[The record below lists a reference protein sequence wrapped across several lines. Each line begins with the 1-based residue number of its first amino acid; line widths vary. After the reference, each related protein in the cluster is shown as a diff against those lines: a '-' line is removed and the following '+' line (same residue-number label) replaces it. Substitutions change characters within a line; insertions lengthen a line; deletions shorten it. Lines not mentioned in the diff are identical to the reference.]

1 MKNLWIIFLMAGSI
15 VACKNSSVK
24 PIPEQAKSY
33 LPVTDFIREDI
44 KKIDSFGG
52 GILLKT
58 SSPVKNDS
66 AFIQPRQFQLLVSE
80 FFLPELDSAIFYNQF
95 TETSLMDETTQM
107 LNFIYTADS
116 NKTALRKVIVYVSPS
131 LTTDKVHRIYMEKEN
146 RIGDTIVSQ
155 KLTWKMRQYLII
167 AEIKET
173 RNGFNSTRIL
183 KAIWNPQHYAD

>member
-1 MKNLWIIFLMAGSI
+1 MKNLWIIFFIAGSI
-15 VACKNSSVK
+15 GACKNSSVK
-24 PIPEQAKSY
+24 PVPEQAISY
-33 LPVTDFIREDI
+33 LPVTDFIQEDI

-58 SSPVKNDS
+58 SGTLKNDS
-66 AFIQPRQFQLLVSE
+66 AFIQPQQFKLLVSE
-80 FFLPELDSAIFYNQF
+80 FFLPELDSAIFYSQF
-95 TETSLMDETTQM
+95 SETSLMDETTQM

-146 RIGDTIVSQ
+146 RIGDTVVSQ

-173 RNGFNSTRIL
+173 PNGFNSTLIR
-183 KAIWNPQHYAD
+183 KAIWDPQQYAD

>member
-1 MKNLWIIFLMAGSI
+1 M

-24 PIPEQAKSY
+24 PVTEQAKSY

-58 SSPVKNDS
+58 TGTLKNDS
-66 AFIQPRQFQLLVSE
+66 AFIQPQQFKLLVSE

-173 RNGFNSTRIL
+173 PNGFSSTRIR
-183 KAIWNPQHYAD
+183 KAIWDPQHYAD

>member
-1 MKNLWIIFLMAGSI
+1 MKYLWIILFMAGSI
-15 VACKNSSVK
+15 VACKNSSGK
-24 PIPEQAKSY
+24 PVPEQAKSY
-33 LPVTDFIREDI
+33 LPVTDFIQEDI

-58 SSPVKNDS
+58 SGTLKQDS
-66 AFIQPRQFQLLVSE
+66 AFIQPQEFKLLVSD
-80 FFLPELDSAIFYNQF
+80 FFMPELDSAIFYSQF

-116 NKTALRKVIVYVSPS
+116 SKTALRKVIVYVSPS
-131 LTTDKVHRIYMEKEN
+131 LTTDNVHRIYMEKEN

-167 AEIKET
+167 AELKET
-173 RNGFNSTRIL
+173 PNGFNSTLIR
-183 KAIWNPQHYAD
+183 KAIWDPQHYAD